1 MSLFKSKSN
10 NTSTKTNDYKGTH
23 PVLKTHKGNRYDHL
37 KNQVEIFENSE
48 GKAMDYL
55 KKKKSDLGNYVATNK
70 EKRHDRHAKKRSGK
84 AARTIVAAIVKANTI
99 IDSEIQ
105 HAWKVEKKQRRTEN
119 AHESGDENAR
129 KELEKSIR
137 TEVWSELEINHR
149 KNRKTE
155 AFDNEILGA
164 FDILSAK
171 N

>member
-23 PVLKTHKGNRYDHL
+23 PVLETRKGNRYDHL
-37 KNQVEIFENSE
+37 KNHVEIFENSE
-48 GKAMDYL
+48 GVMDYL
-55 KKKKSDLGNYVATNK
+55 KKKKSDLGNYVATKK
-70 EKRHDRHAKKRSGK
+70 EKRHDRHAKKRSDK

-105 HAWKVEKKQRRTEN
+105 HAWDVEKKQRRISE
-119 AHESGDENAR
+119 APKSGDGNAR
-129 KELEKSIR
+129 KGLEKTIR
-137 TEVWSELEINHR
+137 TEVWSELEINRR

-155 AFDNEILGA
+155 AFDTEIFGA